1 MEKGL
6 KFTKLMCIIN
16 SRIMSV
22 RFRDKGRPLSHS
34 HNENV
39 IPFNYDMR
47 SYEEGIKMNRKLKS
61 ALSALLAITMMLSL
75 GTAAAFAVGTGEQG
89 QPVVCTG
96 SAEVTDCAAETHIE
110 GCPKYVSA
118 KTPAE
123 GAEEKEQPAVCT
135 GSAEAA
141 ECAAETHVE
150 GCPKYVST
158 DAAGEGE
165 SSEADAQKAAVQARI
180 EALPG
185 KDAFDAM
192 SEEDKNGVA
201 VEYAAIMEEL
211 YKLCEA
217 EGIEDGDIE
226 KLEGI
231 DLGKLIALSDAIN
244 EYTTAPLTDPAAWI
258 GTTGYETLKEAVS
271 AAVSGDTIT
280 LGEGN
285 YTLYGISSEGTTKG
299 KSLTFV
305 GQGADKTAWNIGAE
319 VPDPANYGT
328 EYNGDYSLDGA
339 GTVTF
344 RNMTLRSGSADYLG
358 FIRAD
363 KTIVDGCVING
374 KTFYWGYTSATFTNT
389 TFNCPQGD
397 YALWTYSS
405 PVMTFD
411 GCRFN
416 ASGKVINVYTDYGAG
431 KNDITVNFNNCTVN
445 SSASNKSALNIN
457 DSNMGGFKYNIN
469 ITTTP
474 GAVSG
479 LNPSNITCS
488 RVFGFSSAVNNT
500 GRSVVSI
507 NNTTVWTDGKMVSHA
522 MDCGSVKYTD
532 GYNDNAFDITYSDWV
547 ETDTERTRTVK
558 KVCRYCGYAEEFTE
572 TEKKL
577 VLSYDANGGT
587 GVMTSD
593 SRFGEGTVTV
603 KANGFERADYDFT
616 GWNTAA
622 DGKGTAY
629 KPGAEINMTDS
640 LTLYAQWGKIAT
652 YTVTY
657 TDGVDNVIIFQD
669 QVYLG
674 LKSGD
679 KTPGFVGVPERR
691 GYRFVGWEPSVSQTV
706 TGNAVYKAVWERIV
720 IYNYDPGKGP
730 RTVDESNLALWT
742 LLMLGAG
749 AAAAGAGL
757 CVRKRRRSK

>member
-34 HNENV
+34 HYENV

-61 ALSALLAITMMLSL
+61 TLSALLAITMMLSL
-75 GTAAAFAVGTGEQG
+75 GTAAAFAEGTGEQG

-150 GCPKYVST
+150 GCLKYVST

-180 EALPG
+180 EALPE

-285 YTLYGISSEGTTKG
+285 YTLYGISR
-299 KSLTFV
+299 
-305 GQGADKTAWNIGAE
+305 E
-319 VPDPANYGT
+319 VRQRG
-328 EYNGDYSLDGA
+328 
-339 GTVTF
+339 
-344 RNMTLRSGSADYLG
+344 
-358 FIRAD
+358 RA
-363 KTIVDGCVING
+363 
-374 KTFYWGYTSATFTNT
+374 
-389 TFNCPQGD
+389 
-397 YALWTYSS
+397 
-405 PVMTFD
+405 
-411 GCRFN
+411 
-416 ASGKVINVYTDYGAG
+416 
-431 KNDITVNFNNCTVN
+431 
-445 SSASNKSALNIN
+445 
-457 DSNMGGFKYNIN
+457 
-469 ITTTP
+469 
-474 GAVSG
+474 
-479 LNPSNITCS
+479 
-488 RVFGFSSAVNNT
+488 
-500 GRSVVSI
+500 
-507 NNTTVWTDGKMVSHA
+507 
-522 MDCGSVKYTD
+522 
-532 GYNDNAFDITYSDWV
+532 
-547 ETDTERTRTVK
+547 
-558 KVCRYCGYAEEFTE
+558 
-572 TEKKL
+572 
-577 VLSYDANGGT
+577 
-587 GVMTSD
+587 
-593 SRFGEGTVTV
+593 
-603 KANGFERADYDFT
+603 
-616 GWNTAA
+616 
-622 DGKGTAY
+622 
-629 KPGAEINMTDS
+629 
-640 LTLYAQWGKIAT
+640 
-652 YTVTY
+652 
-657 TDGVDNVIIFQD
+657 
-669 QVYLG
+669 
-674 LKSGD
+674 
-679 KTPGFVGVPERR
+679 
-691 GYRFVGWEPSVSQTV
+691 
-706 TGNAVYKAVWERIV
+706 
-720 IYNYDPGKGP
+720 
-730 RTVDESNLALWT
+730 
-742 LLMLGAG
+742 
-749 AAAAGAGL
+749 
-757 CVRKRRRSK
+757 